1 MNQESWLENS
11 RGVSNMEVRE
21 ELSEADFSQIH
32 KEITVS
38 CHAGIWKRNFFFSEG
53 TISAKILR

>member
-11 RGVSNMEVRE
+11 GGMSNMEVRE
-21 ELSEADFSQIH
+21 ELPEADFSQIL

-38 CHAGIWKRNFFFSEG
+38 CHAGIWERIFFFSEG
-53 TISAKILR
+53 TISAKVLR